1 MFYGRKCKIFKPV
14 LTTKSYHKKLN
25 IVKNVADSIAF
36 IAVFANQMLL
46 KAFSR

>member
-1 MFYGRKCKIFKPV
+1 MPI
-14 LTTKSYHKKLN
+14 KSYPKKLN
-25 IVKNVADSIAF
+25 FVKNVADSIAF